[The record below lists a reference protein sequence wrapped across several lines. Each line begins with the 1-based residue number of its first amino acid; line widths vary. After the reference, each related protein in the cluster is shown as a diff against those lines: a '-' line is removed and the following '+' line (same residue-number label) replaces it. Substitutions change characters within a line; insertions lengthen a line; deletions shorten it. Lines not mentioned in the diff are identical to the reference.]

1 MSRLDRHR
9 LQWWRWARWSRRV
22 LAGALL
28 LAAVLIAGT
37 GTRPP
42 AAVATPSAEILV
54 ATHTLGAGHR
64 LAVTDVTTSS
74 WPLALVPA
82 AALGPAADV
91 VGRIVTGAVAAG
103 EPITALRLLG
113 DGFVQALSP
122 GTTAVPIRLAD
133 AGVGALLRPGD
144 HIDLYAVPAG
154 AAGEPAPVQLLA
166 ARAVVIAVPEQP
178 DGVLPEGSIVVVAV
192 RDTSTA
198 GLVRAAYTGSIAATL
213 APP

>member
-22 LAGALL
+22 LAAALL

-42 AAVATPSAEILV
+42 GAVATPSADVLV
-54 ATHTLGAGHR
+54 AGRTLGAGHR
-64 LAVTDVTTSS
+64 LAATDVTTSS
-74 WPLALVPA
+74 WPLALVPV
-82 AALGPAADV
+82 AALGPADDV

-113 DGFVQALSP
+113 DGLVQTLTP

-154 AAGEPAPVQLLA
+154 AAREPAPVRLLA
-166 ARAVVIAVPEQP
+166 SRAVVIAVPEQP
-178 DGVLPEGSIVVVAV
+178 DGVVPEGSIVVVAV
-192 RDTSTA
+192 QDSATS
-198 GLVRAAYTGSIAATL
+198 GLVQAAYTESIAATM